1 MPMARCHCHPTGGR
15 APPPRSEINCCCD
28 FAWSGGGTGM
38 GRWDGNGIGNGTW
51 EPVDPVKVEG
61 GADSGGRS
69 FLPTSVWVNIH
80 NRSRPKFPFGPSW
93 FGKQVHKRRA
103 RLIEIESRSCPG
115 GRCVL
120 IMPCPTPFSFWRLQ
134 KRSFWLDPP
143 TLHLSKQ
150 PPLNNAHFLLP
161 ARRRSVSFPSFSP
174 SFIFLGGRR
183 DGGDEPKR
191 LPACLAKLPNDVG
204 AGPGRPGV
212 RTAHQRLT

>member
-1 MPMARCHCHPTGGR
+1 
-15 APPPRSEINCCCD
+15 
-28 FAWSGGGTGM
+28 M

-150 PPLNNAHFLLP
+150 PNLRLIMRIFCCPHADAVCPFLP
-161 ARRRSVSFPSFSP
+161 FPPP
-174 SFIFLGGRR
+174 SSS
-183 DGGDEPKR
+183 
-191 LPACLAKLPNDVG
+191 
-204 AGPGRPGV
+204 
-212 RTAHQRLT
+212 